1 MDHHNVVSNRL
12 SNFIIKFDTNK
23 EILSDGLQGIFG
35 PGEEPID
42 ARVADK
48 SREVSA
54 TDSQSITSRGHTEHD
69 VNLLTRSG
77 HEI

>member
-1 MDHHNVVSNRL
+1 MDHHNVVSNWL
-12 SNFIIKFDTNK
+12 SNFIIKLDTDK
-23 EILSDGLQGIFG
+23 EILCDGLQGIFG

-54 TDSQSITSRGHTEHD
+54 ADS
-69 VNLLTRSG
+69 
-77 HEI
+77 